1 MDGLRPEMDELDRF
15 KKRSMP
21 NKKAEASKLKKPV
34 VSEPNPSQKSASS
47 LPITVLVLL
56 IICGAT
62 GFSWFSWKQQIE
74 IDSLKTQLGE
84 ASGFMDQSKLLIA
97 RLEGKLS
104 ETGVELA
111 ESGTA
116 AEKKLAFLDSEMRK
130 LWGVAYDR
138 NKKAIEENQEA
149 LKSLE
154 SKLTGVQ
161 KEQST
166 SLKRLGQDVSGLSE
180 EFKKITKRLETYDAR
195 LGSVSNEI
203 SVLRS
208 EQDIIGSETKERLAD
223 HKKVIDNVRKDTQN
237 YLERTAKLDLSIESI
252 NASRR
257 QLNER
262 IVELEKKIN
271 ALQLKNSSSAN

>member
-15 KKRSMP
+15 KKRSTP
-21 NKKAEASKLKKPV
+21 NKKAEVSKSKKAL
-34 VSEPNPSQKSASS
+34 VSEPNPSQKSGSS
-47 LPITVLVLL
+47 LPITVLALL

-62 GFSWFSWKQQIE
+62 AFSWFSWKQQIE
-74 IDSLKTQLGE
+74 IASLKTQLGE

-138 NKKAIEENQEA
+138 NKKSIEENQEA
-149 LKSLE
+149 LKNLE
-154 SKLTGVQ
+154 SKLLGVQ

-166 SLKRLGQDVSGLSE
+166 SLKKMGQDISGLAD
-180 EFKKITKRLETYDAR
+180 EFKKIAKRLEASDAR
-195 LGSVSNEI
+195 LGSLSNEI

-208 EQDIIGSETKERLAD
+208 EQDVIGSDVKERLVE

-262 IVELEKKIN
+262 IVELDKKIN
-271 ALQLKNSSSAN
+271 ALQLKFSPSTN